1 MKVFSAECVPN
12 TKGDLGEGLLWDERN
27 ETIMWVD
34 AFVKII
40 NTWNPATKTLT
51 ERKYDSL
58 VTSIAKRESG
68 GYVVAAGLKLIVLNE
83 NLDVIGTSPLEM
95 PNENVRTND
104 GNVDINGNYWV
115 GCFANDAK
123 PKQGNLRRISPNF
136 DSKVFLKDITIA
148 NGMDWSPDN
157 KICYYIDTPT
167 KKVSRFNF
175 NIETSELDG
184 ELEAI
189 DVSKYSGAPDGMC
202 VDSLGNLWVAFWG
215 GGCVRSFSPSGELL
229 AQVDVPATLVTNC
242 AFGGPDLSTLYITC
256 AIPSYEDFV
265 KGEEP
270 LAGSL
275 FKAEVGVQGRLQNNF
290 AG

>member
-1 MKVFSAECVPN
+1 MKVFSAECIPN

-40 NTWNPATKTLT
+40 NTWNPATKTLI

-83 NLDVIGTSPLEM
+83 NLDVTGTSPLEM

-123 PKQGNLRRISPNF
+123 PKQGNLRRISPNL

-175 NIETSELDG
+175 NIETSELEG

-189 DVSKYSGAPDGMC
+189 DVSQYSGAPDGMC
-202 VDSLGNLWVAFWG
+202 VDAAGNLWVAFWG
-215 GGCVRSFSPSGELL
+215 GGCVRSFSPTGELL
-229 AQVDVPATLVTNC
+229 AQVDVAATLVTNC
-242 AFGGPDLSTLYITC
+242 AFGGADLSTLYITC

-275 FKAEVGVQGRLQNNF
+275 FKADVGAKGRLQNNF

>member
-1 MKVFSAECVPN
+1 MKVFSAECIPN

-27 ETIMWVD
+27 QTIMWVD

-40 NTWNPATKTLT
+40 NTWNPATKTLI

-104 GNVDINGNYWV
+104 GNVDLNGNYWV

-123 PKQGNLRRISPNF
+123 PKQGNLRRISPNLE
-136 DSKVFLKDITIA
+136 SKVFLKDISIA

-167 KKVSRFNF
+167 RKISRFNF
-175 NIETSELDG
+175 NTETSELEG

-202 VDSLGNLWVAFWG
+202 VDALGNLWVAFWG
-215 GGCVRSFSPSGELL
+215 GGCVRSFSPTGELL
-229 AQVDVPATLVTNC
+229 AQVDVAATLVTNC
-242 AFGGPDLSTLYITC
+242 AFGGADLSTLYITC
-256 AIPSYEDFV
+256 ALPSYEDFV
-265 KGEEP
+265 KGDEP

>member
-1 MKVFSAECVPN
+1 MKVFSAECIPN

-40 NTWNPATKTLT
+40 NTWNPATKTLI

-83 NLDVIGTSPLEM
+83 NLDVTGTSPLEM

-123 PKQGNLRRISPNF
+123 PKQGNLRRISPNL

-175 NIETSELDG
+175 NIETSELEG

-189 DVSKYSGAPDGMC
+189 DVSQYSGAPDGMC
-202 VDSLGNLWVAFWG
+202 VDAAGNLWVAFWG
-215 GGCVRSFSPSGELL
+215 GGCVRSFSPTGELL
-229 AQVDVPATLVTNC
+229 AQVDVAATLVTNC
-242 AFGGPDLSTLYITC
+242 AFGGADLSTLYITC
-256 AIPSYEDFV
+256 ALPSYEDFV

-275 FKAEVGVQGRLQNNF
+275 FKADVSAKGRLQNNF
-290 AG
+290 LG

>member
-1 MKVFSAECVPN
+1 MKVFSAECIPN

-27 ETIMWVD
+27 QTIMWVD

-40 NTWNPATKTLT
+40 NTWDPATKTLI

-68 GYVVAAGLKLIVLNE
+68 GYVVAAGLKLITLNE
-83 NLDVIGTSPLEM
+83 NLDVISSSPLEM

-104 GNVDINGNYWV
+104 GNVDLNGNYWV
-115 GCFANDAK
+115 GSFANDAK
-123 PKQGNLRRISPNF
+123 PKQGNLRRISPNLE
-136 DSKVFLKDITIA
+136 SKVFLQDITIA
-148 NGMDWSPDN
+148 NGMDWSLDN

-175 NIETSELDG
+175 NTETSEFEG

-189 DVSKYSGAPDGMC
+189 DVSQYSGAPDGMC
-202 VDSLGNLWVAFWG
+202 VDAAGNLWVAFWG
-215 GGCVRSFSPSGELL
+215 GGCVRSFSPTGELL
-229 AQVDVPATLVTNC
+229 AQVDVAATLVTNC

-275 FKAEVGVQGRLQNNF
+275 FKAEVGAKGRLQNNF
-290 AG
+290 LG

>member
-68 GYVVAAGLKLIVLNE
+68 GYVVAAGLKLIELNE

-256 AIPSYEDFV
+256 AIPSYEGFV

>member
-1 MKVFSAECVPN
+1 MKVFSAECIPN

-27 ETIMWVD
+27 QTIMWVD

-40 NTWNPATKTLT
+40 NTWDPATKILI

-68 GYVVAAGLKLIVLNE
+68 GYVVAAGLKLNTLND
-83 NLDVIGTSPLEM
+83 NLDVISSSPLEM

-104 GNVDINGNYWV
+104 GNVDLNGNYWV

-123 PKQGNLRRISPNF
+123 PKQGNLRRISPNLE
-136 DSKVFLKDITIA
+136 SKVFLQDITIA
-148 NGMDWSPDN
+148 NGMDWSLDN

-175 NIETSELDG
+175 NTETSEFEG

-189 DVSKYSGAPDGMC
+189 DVSQYSGAPDGMC
-202 VDSLGNLWVAFWG
+202 VDAAGNLWVAFWG
-215 GGCVRSFSPSGELL
+215 GGCVRSFSPTGELL
-229 AQVDVPATLVTNC
+229 AQVDVAATLVTNC

-275 FKAEVGVQGRLQNNF
+275 FKAEVGAKGRLQNNF
-290 AG
+290 LG

>member
-1 MKVFSAECVPN
+1 MKVFSAECIPN

-27 ETIMWVD
+27 QTIMWVD

-40 NTWNPATKTLT
+40 KTWNPATKTLI

-83 NLDVIGTSPLEM
+83 NLDVAGTSPLEM

-123 PKQGNLRRISPNF
+123 PKQGNLRRISPNLE
-136 DSKVFLKDITIA
+136 SKVFLKDISIA

-175 NIETSELDG
+175 NIETSELEG

-189 DVSKYSGAPDGMC
+189 DVSQYSGAPDGMC
-202 VDSLGNLWVAFWG
+202 VDAAGNLWVAFWG
-215 GGCVRSFSPSGELL
+215 GGCVRSFSPTGELL
-229 AQVDVPATLVTNC
+229 AQVDVAATLVTNC
-242 AFGGPDLSTLYITC
+242 AFGGADLSTLYITC
-256 AIPSYEDFV
+256 ALPSYEDFV
-265 KGEEP
+265 KGDEP

>member
-40 NTWNPATKTLT
+40 NTWNPATKTLI

-123 PKQGNLRRISPNF
+123 PKQGNLRRISPSL

-229 AQVDVPATLVTNC
+229 AQVDVAATLVTNC

-256 AIPSYEDFV
+256 AIPSYEGFV

>member
-1 MKVFSAECVPN
+1 MKVFSAECIPN

-27 ETIMWVD
+27 QTIMWVD

-40 NTWNPATKTLT
+40 NTWDPATKTLI

-68 GYVVAAGLKLIVLNE
+68 GYVVAAGLKLITLNE
-83 NLDVIGTSPLEM
+83 NLDVISSSPLEM

-104 GNVDINGNYWV
+104 GNVDLNGNYWV
-115 GCFANDAK
+115 GSFANDAK
-123 PKQGNLRRISPNF
+123 PKQGNLRRISPNLQ
-136 DSKVFLKDITIA
+136 SKVFLQDITIA
-148 NGMDWSPDN
+148 NGMDWSLDN

-175 NIETSELDG
+175 NTETSEFEG

-189 DVSKYSGAPDGMC
+189 DVSQYSGAPDGMC
-202 VDSLGNLWVAFWG
+202 VDAAGNLWVAFWG
-215 GGCVRSFSPSGELL
+215 GGCVRSFSPTGELL
-229 AQVDVPATLVTNC
+229 AQVDVAATLVTNC

-275 FKAEVGVQGRLQNNF
+275 FKADVGAKGRLQNNF
-290 AG
+290 LG

>member
-1 MKVFSAECVPN
+1 MKVFSAECIPN

-27 ETIMWVD
+27 QTIMWVD

-40 NTWNPATKTLT
+40 NTWDPATKTLI

-83 NLDVIGTSPLEM
+83 NLDVISSSPLEM

-104 GNVDINGNYWV
+104 GNVDLNGNYWV
-115 GCFANDAK
+115 GSFANDAK
-123 PKQGNLRRISPNF
+123 PKQGNLRRISPNLE
-136 DSKVFLKDITIA
+136 SKVFLQDITIA
-148 NGMDWSPDN
+148 NGMDWSLDN

-175 NIETSELDG
+175 NTETSEFEG

-189 DVSKYSGAPDGMC
+189 DVSQYSGAPDGMC
-202 VDSLGNLWVAFWG
+202 IDAAGNLWVAFWG
-215 GGCVRSFSPSGELL
+215 GGCVRSFSPTGELL
-229 AQVDVPATLVTNC
+229 AQVDVAATLVTNC

-275 FKAEVGVQGRLQNNF
+275 FKADVGAKGRLQNNF
-290 AG
+290 LG

>member
-1 MKVFSAECVPN
+1 MKVFSAECIPN

-40 NTWNPATKTLT
+40 NTWSPATKTLI
-51 ERKYDSL
+51 ERKFDSL

-123 PKQGNLRRISPNF
+123 PKQGNLRRISPNLG
-136 DSKVFLKDITIA
+136 SKVFLKDISIA

-175 NIETSELDG
+175 NIETSELEG

-189 DVSKYSGAPDGMC
+189 DVSQYSGMPDGMC
-202 VDSLGNLWVAFWG
+202 VDALGNLWVAFWG
-215 GGCVRSFSPSGELL
+215 GGCVRSFAPTGELL
-229 AQVDVPATLVTNC
+229 AQVDVAATLVTNC
-242 AFGGPDLSTLYITC
+242 AFGGADLSTLYITC

-265 KGEEP
+265 KGDEP

>member
-1 MKVFSAECVPN
+1 MKLFSAECIPN

-40 NTWNPATKTLT
+40 NTWNPATKTLI

-83 NLDVIGTSPLEM
+83 NLDVTGTSPLEM

-123 PKQGNLRRISPNF
+123 PKQGNLRRISPNL

-175 NIETSELDG
+175 NIETSDFEG

-189 DVSKYSGAPDGMC
+189 DVSQYSGAPDGMC
-202 VDSLGNLWVAFWG
+202 VDAAGNLWVAFWG
-215 GGCVRSFSPSGELL
+215 GGCVRSFSPTGELL
-229 AQVDVPATLVTNC
+229 AQVDVAATLVTNC
-242 AFGGPDLSTLYITC
+242 AFGGADLSTLYITC
-256 AIPSYEDFV
+256 ALPSYEDFV

-275 FKAEVGVQGRLQNNF
+275 FKADVSAKGRLQNNF
-290 AG
+290 LG

>member
-1 MKVFSAECVPN
+1 MKVFSAECIPN

-27 ETIMWVD
+27 QTIMWVD

-40 NTWNPATKTLT
+40 NTWDPATKTLI

-68 GYVVAAGLKLIVLNE
+68 GYVVAAGLKLNTLNK
-83 NLDVIGTSPLEM
+83 NLDVISSSPLEM

-104 GNVDINGNYWV
+104 GNVDLNGNYWV
-115 GCFANDAK
+115 GSFANDAK
-123 PKQGNLRRISPNF
+123 PKQGNLRRISPNLQ
-136 DSKVFLKDITIA
+136 SKVFLQDITIA
-148 NGMDWSPDN
+148 NGMDWSLDN

-175 NIETSELDG
+175 NTETSEFEG

-189 DVSKYSGAPDGMC
+189 DVSQYSGAPDGMC
-202 VDSLGNLWVAFWG
+202 VDAAGNLWVAFWG

-229 AQVDVPATLVTNC
+229 AQVDVAATLVTNC

-275 FKAEVGVQGRLQNNF
+275 FKAEVGAKGRLQNNF
-290 AG
+290 LG

>member
-1 MKVFSAECVPN
+1 MKVFSAECIPN

-40 NTWNPATKTLT
+40 NTWNPATKTLI

-83 NLDVIGTSPLEM
+83 NLDVTGTSPLEM

-123 PKQGNLRRISPNF
+123 PKQGNLRRISPNL

-175 NIETSELDG
+175 NIETSDFEG

-189 DVSKYSGAPDGMC
+189 DVSQYSGAPDGMC
-202 VDSLGNLWVAFWG
+202 VDAAGNLWVAFWG
-215 GGCVRSFSPSGELL
+215 GGCVRSFSPTGELL
-229 AQVDVPATLVTNC
+229 AQVDVAATLVTNC
-242 AFGGPDLSTLYITC
+242 AFGGADLSTLYITC
-256 AIPSYEDFV
+256 ALPSYEDFV

-275 FKAEVGVQGRLQNNF
+275 FKADVSAKGRLQNNF
-290 AG
+290 LG

>member
-1 MKVFSAECVPN
+1 MKVFSAECIPN

-40 NTWNPATKTLT
+40 NTYNPATKTLI

-83 NLDVIGTSPLEM
+83 NLDVTGTSPLEM

-123 PKQGNLRRISPNF
+123 PKQGNLRRISPNLE
-136 DSKVFLKDITIA
+136 SKVFLKDISIA

-175 NIETSELDG
+175 NIETSDFEG

-189 DVSKYSGAPDGMC
+189 DVSQYSGAPDGMC
-202 VDSLGNLWVAFWG
+202 VDAAGNLWVAFWG
-215 GGCVRSFSPSGELL
+215 GGCVRSFSPTGELL
-229 AQVDVPATLVTNC
+229 AQVDVAATLVTNC
-242 AFGGPDLSTLYITC
+242 AFGGADLSTLYITC

-275 FKAEVGVQGRLQNNF
+275 FKADVGAKGRLQNNF

>member
-1 MKVFSAECVPN
+1 MKVFSAECIPN

-27 ETIMWVD
+27 QTIMWVD

-40 NTWNPATKTLT
+40 NTWSPATKTLI

-123 PKQGNLRRISPNF
+123 PKQGNLRRISPNLE
-136 DSKVFLKDITIA
+136 SKVFLKDISIA

-175 NIETSELDG
+175 NIETSELEG

-189 DVSKYSGAPDGMC
+189 DVSQYSGAPDGMC
-202 VDSLGNLWVAFWG
+202 VDAAGNLWVAFWG
-215 GGCVRSFSPSGELL
+215 GGCVRSFSPTGELL
-229 AQVDVPATLVTNC
+229 AQVDVAATLVTNC
-242 AFGGPDLSTLYITC
+242 AFGGADLSTLYITC
-256 AIPSYEDFV
+256 ALPSYEDFV
-265 KGEEP
+265 KGDEP

-275 FKAEVGVQGRLQNNF
+275 FKAEVGAKGRLQNNF
-290 AG
+290 LC

>member
-1 MKVFSAECVPN
+1 MKVFSAECIPN

-40 NTWNPATKTLT
+40 NTWNPATKTLI

-83 NLDVIGTSPLEM
+83 NLDVTGTSPLEM

-123 PKQGNLRRISPNF
+123 PKQGNLRRISPNLE
-136 DSKVFLKDITIA
+136 SKVFLKDITIA

-175 NIETSELDG
+175 NIETSDFEG

-189 DVSKYSGAPDGMC
+189 DVSQYSGAPDGMC
-202 VDSLGNLWVAFWG
+202 VDAAGNLWVAFWG
-215 GGCVRSFSPSGELL
+215 GGCVRSFSPTGELL
-229 AQVDVPATLVTNC
+229 AQVDVAATLVTNC
-242 AFGGPDLSTLYITC
+242 AFGGADLSTLYITC
-256 AIPSYEDFV
+256 ALPSYEDFV

-275 FKAEVGVQGRLQNNF
+275 FKADVSAKGRLQNNF
-290 AG
+290 LG

>member
-1 MKVFSAECVPN
+1 MKVFSAECIPN

-40 NTWNPATKTLT
+40 NTWSPATKTLI

-83 NLDVIGTSPLEM
+83 NLDVAGTSPLEM

-123 PKQGNLRRISPNF
+123 PKQGNLRRISPNLE
-136 DSKVFLKDITIA
+136 SKVFLKDISIA

-167 KKVSRFNF
+167 RKISRFNF
-175 NIETSELDG
+175 NTKTSELEG

-215 GGCVRSFSPSGELL
+215 GGCVRSFSPTGELL
-229 AQVDVPATLVTNC
+229 SQVDVAATLVTNC

-256 AIPSYEDFV
+256 ALPSYEDFV
-265 KGEEP
+265 KGDEP

>member
-256 AIPSYEDFV
+256 AIPSYEGFV

>member
-40 NTWNPATKTLT
+40 NTWNPATKTLI

-123 PKQGNLRRISPNF
+123 PKQGNLRRISPSL

-189 DVSKYSGAPDGMC
+189 DVSKYSGMPDGMC

-229 AQVDVPATLVTNC
+229 AQVDVAATLVTNC

-256 AIPSYEDFV
+256 AIPSYEGFV

>member
-1 MKVFSAECVPN
+1 MKVFSAECIPN

-27 ETIMWVD
+27 QTIMWVD

-40 NTWNPATKTLT
+40 NTWNPATKTLI

-83 NLDVIGTSPLEM
+83 NLDVAGTSPLEM

-104 GNVDINGNYWV
+104 GNVDLNGNYWV

-123 PKQGNLRRISPNF
+123 PKQGNLRRISPNLE
-136 DSKVFLKDITIA
+136 SKVFLKDISIA

-167 KKVSRFNF
+167 RKISRFNF
-175 NIETSELDG
+175 NTETSELEG

-202 VDSLGNLWVAFWG
+202 VDALGNLWVAFWG
-215 GGCVRSFSPSGELL
+215 GGCVRSFSPTGELL
-229 AQVDVPATLVTNC
+229 AQVDVAATLVTNC

-256 AIPSYEDFV
+256 ALPSYEDFV
-265 KGEEP
+265 KGDEP

-275 FKAEVGVQGRLQNNF
+275 FKADVGAKGRLQNNF
-290 AG
+290 LG

>member
-1 MKVFSAECVPN
+1 MKVFSAECIPN

-40 NTWNPATKTLT
+40 NTWSPATKTLI

-83 NLDVIGTSPLEM
+83 NLDVAGTSPLEM

-123 PKQGNLRRISPNF
+123 PKQGNLRRISPNLG
-136 DSKVFLKDITIA
+136 SKVFLKDISIA

-167 KKVSRFNF
+167 RKISRFNF
-175 NIETSELDG
+175 NTKTSELEG

-202 VDSLGNLWVAFWG
+202 VDALGNLWVAFWG
-215 GGCVRSFSPSGELL
+215 GGCVRSFSPTGELL
-229 AQVDVPATLVTNC
+229 AQVDVAATLVTNC
-242 AFGGPDLSTLYITC
+242 AFGGADLSTLYITC
-256 AIPSYEDFV
+256 ALPSYEDFV
-265 KGEEP
+265 KGDEP

>member
-1 MKVFSAECVPN
+1 MKVFSAECIPN

-27 ETIMWVD
+27 QTIMWVD

-40 NTWNPATKTLT
+40 NTWDPATKTLI

-68 GYVVAAGLKLIVLNE
+68 GYVVAAGLKLNTLNE
-83 NLDVIGTSPLEM
+83 NLDVISSSPLEM

-104 GNVDINGNYWV
+104 GNVDLNGNYWV

-123 PKQGNLRRISPNF
+123 PKQGNLRRISPNLE
-136 DSKVFLKDITIA
+136 SKVFLQDITIA
-148 NGMDWSPDN
+148 NGMDWSLDN

-175 NIETSELDG
+175 NTETSEFEG

-189 DVSKYSGAPDGMC
+189 DVSQYSGAPDGMC
-202 VDSLGNLWVAFWG
+202 VDAAGNLWVAFWG

-229 AQVDVPATLVTNC
+229 AQVDVAATLVTNC

-275 FKAEVGVQGRLQNNF
+275 FKAEVGTKGRLQNNF
-290 AG
+290 LG

>member
-1 MKVFSAECVPN
+1 MKLFSSECIPD

-34 AFVKII
+34 AFKKII
-40 NTWNPATKTLT
+40 NVWNPATKNLNSQ
-51 ERKYDSL
+51 EFDSI

-68 GYVVAAGLKLIVLNE
+68 GYVVAAGLKLIE
-83 NLDVIGTSPLEM
+83 LDNDLKVTKSTPLEM
-95 PNENVRTND
+95 PFDNVRTND

-115 GCFANDAK
+115 GAFANDAK
-123 PKQGNLRRISPNF
+123 PNQGNLRRISPNL

-167 KKVSRFNF
+167 KKVSRFKF
-175 NIETSELDG
+175 NTETSELEG

-189 DVSKYSGAPDGMC
+189 DVSQYSGAPDGMC
-202 VDSLGNLWVAFWG
+202 VDALGNLWVAFWG

-229 AQVDVPATLVTNC
+229 AQVDVAATLVTNC
-242 AFGGPDLSTLYITC
+242 AFGGPDLSTLFITC
-256 AIPSYEDFV
+256 AVASYEDFV
-265 KGEEP
+265 KGDEP

-275 FKAEVGVQGRLQNNF
+275 FKADVGAQGRLQNNF

>member
-1 MKVFSAECVPN
+1 MKVFSAECIPN

-40 NTWNPATKTLT
+40 NTWNPATKTLI

-83 NLDVIGTSPLEM
+83 NLDVTGTSPLEM

-123 PKQGNLRRISPNF
+123 PKQGNLRRISPNL

-175 NIETSELDG
+175 NIETSDFEG

-189 DVSKYSGAPDGMC
+189 DVSQYSGAPDGMC
-202 VDSLGNLWVAFWG
+202 VDAAGNLWVAFWG
-215 GGCVRSFSPSGELL
+215 GGCVRSFSPTGELL
-229 AQVDVPATLVTNC
+229 AQVDVAATLVTNC
-242 AFGGPDLSTLYITC
+242 AFGGADLSTLYITC

-275 FKAEVGVQGRLQNNF
+275 FKADVGAKGRLQNNF

>member
-40 NTWNPATKTLT
+40 NTWNPATKTLI

-189 DVSKYSGAPDGMC
+189 DVSEYSGAPDGMC

-215 GGCVRSFSPSGELL
+215 GGCIRSFSPSGELI

-275 FKAEVGVQGRLQNNF
+275 FKAEVGAKGRLQNNF
-290 AG
+290 LG

>member
-1 MKVFSAECVPN
+1 MKVFSAECIPN

-27 ETIMWVD
+27 QTIMWVD

-40 NTWNPATKTLT
+40 NTWDPATKILI

-68 GYVVAAGLKLIVLNE
+68 GYVVAAGLKLNTLND
-83 NLDVIGTSPLEM
+83 NLDVISSSPLEM

-104 GNVDINGNYWV
+104 GNVDLNGNYWV

-123 PKQGNLRRISPNF
+123 PKQGNLRRISPNLQ
-136 DSKVFLKDITIA
+136 SKVFLQDITIA
-148 NGMDWSPDN
+148 NGMDWSLDN

-175 NIETSELDG
+175 NTETSEFEG

-189 DVSKYSGAPDGMC
+189 DVSQYSGAPDGMC
-202 VDSLGNLWVAFWG
+202 VDAAGNLWVAFWG

-229 AQVDVPATLVTNC
+229 AQVDVAATLVTNC

-275 FKAEVGVQGRLQNNF
+275 FKAEVGAKGRLQNNF
-290 AG
+290 LG

>member
-1 MKVFSAECVPN
+1 MKVFSAECIPN

-27 ETIMWVD
+27 QTIMWVD

-40 NTWNPATKTLT
+40 NTWDPATKTLI

-68 GYVVAAGLKLIVLNE
+68 GYVVAAGLKLNTLND
-83 NLDVIGTSPLEM
+83 NLDVISSSPLEM

-104 GNVDINGNYWV
+104 GNVDLNGNYWV

-123 PKQGNLRRISPNF
+123 PKQGNLRRISPNLE
-136 DSKVFLKDITIA
+136 SKVFLQDITIA
-148 NGMDWSPDN
+148 NGMDWSLDN

-175 NIETSELDG
+175 NTETSEFEG

-189 DVSKYSGAPDGMC
+189 DVSQYSGAPDGMC
-202 VDSLGNLWVAFWG
+202 VDAAGNLWVAFWG

-229 AQVDVPATLVTNC
+229 AQVDVAATLVTNC

-275 FKAEVGVQGRLQNNF
+275 FKAEVGAKGRLQNNF
-290 AG
+290 LC

>member
-40 NTWNPATKTLT
+40 NTWNPATKTLI

-189 DVSKYSGAPDGMC
+189 DVSEYSGAPDGMC

-215 GGCVRSFSPSGELL
+215 GGCIRSFSPSGELI

-256 AIPSYEDFV
+256 AIPSYEGFV

>member
-1 MKVFSAECVPN
+1 MKVFSAECIPN

-27 ETIMWVD
+27 QTIMWVD

-40 NTWNPATKTLT
+40 NTWDPATKTLI

-68 GYVVAAGLKLIVLNE
+68 GYVVAAGLKLNTLNE
-83 NLDVIGTSPLEM
+83 NLDVISSSPLEM

-104 GNVDINGNYWV
+104 GNVDLNGNYWV

-123 PKQGNLRRISPNF
+123 PKQGNLRRISPNLE
-136 DSKVFLKDITIA
+136 SKVFLQDITIA
-148 NGMDWSPDN
+148 NGMDWSLDN

-175 NIETSELDG
+175 NTETSEFEG

-189 DVSKYSGAPDGMC
+189 DVSQYSGAPDGMC
-202 VDSLGNLWVAFWG
+202 VDAAGNLWVAFWG

-229 AQVDVPATLVTNC
+229 AQVDVAATLVTNC

-275 FKAEVGVQGRLQNNF
+275 FKAEVGAKGRLQNNF
-290 AG
+290 LC

>member
-1 MKVFSAECVPN
+1 MKVFSAECIPN

-40 NTWNPATKTLT
+40 NTWSPVTKTLI

-83 NLDVIGTSPLEM
+83 NLDVAGTSPLEM

-123 PKQGNLRRISPNF
+123 PKQGNLRRISPNLG
-136 DSKVFLKDITIA
+136 SKVFLKDISIA

-167 KKVSRFNF
+167 RKISRFNF
-175 NIETSELDG
+175 NTKTSELEG

-202 VDSLGNLWVAFWG
+202 VDALGNLWVAFWG
-215 GGCVRSFSPSGELL
+215 GGCVRSFSPTGELL
-229 AQVDVPATLVTNC
+229 AQVDVAATLVTNC

-256 AIPSYEDFV
+256 ALPSYEDFV
-265 KGEEP
+265 KGDEP